1 MSKRSSSSPSETLQ
15 PTPKRPKSL
24 PLDIGTLIEAQDVEN
39 LWFPAEVIQSNE
51 TEVRVHFLGWSE
63 RWDEWIEKDSSRL
76 RRHRG
81 WGTPT
86 MPNDWQQESIIEALD
101 MEGKWYPAKVR
112 HVSELRVQV
121 HYQRWSSKWDE
132 WIDKDAGRLR
142 KLDEPPGADEQEA
155 KGAATSA
162 VSGFTRDDTHDDVC
176 AVCEECD
183 TFRSF
188 LTPKPRARK
197 RATV

>member
-39 LWFPAEVIQSNE
+39 LWFPAEVIKSNE

-81 WGTPT
+81 WGTRCRFARCTPRT
-86 MPNDWQQESIIEALD
+86 PNPHRCATNKHARERS
-101 MEGKWYPAKVR
+101 VR
-112 HVSELRVQV
+112 ARASYASFHVSVMQAPSWQMFR
-121 HYQRWSSKWDE
+121 
-132 WIDKDAGRLR
+132 
-142 KLDEPPGADEQEA
+142 
-155 KGAATSA
+155 TS
-162 VSGFTRDDTHDDVC
+162 
-176 AVCEECD
+176 
-183 TFRSF
+183 
-188 LTPKPRARK
+188 
-197 RATV
+197 